1 MLTMNLIYLTVL
13 LSIEVIIII
22 TIIIMKTY
30 KVHKSTE
37 VLMAL
42 KYKQ

>member
-1 MLTMNLIYLTVL
+1 MCFKFNPAK
-13 LSIEVIIII
+13 SFNIIII
-22 TIIIMKTY
+22 IIIIIIIMKTY
-30 KVHKSTE
+30 KAHKSTE